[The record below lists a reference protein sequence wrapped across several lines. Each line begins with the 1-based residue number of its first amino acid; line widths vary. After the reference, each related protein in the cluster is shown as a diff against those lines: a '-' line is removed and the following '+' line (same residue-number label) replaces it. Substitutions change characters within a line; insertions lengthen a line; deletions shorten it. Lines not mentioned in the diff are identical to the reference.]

1 MKNIP
6 VLITSVAQPNAPFVA
21 LKDPEKRIDSTIE
34 SLKQWALISPGL
46 EIVIC
51 DGSGYDFQ
59 KLIGATPLLK
69 ALNIEVLYFYNDL
82 EMVKNKGKGYGEG
95 EIIAYALNHSE
106 LLDKSDTFAKC
117 TAKYWVNNFQEC
129 VASHRKNISIEKYY
143 DSRYS
148 LSYRACD
155 TRFYVVEKD
164 FYLKKLLDSHKA
176 SNDFQFY
183 FLEHA
188 FAKDIILNKIPRTDF
203 KIKPLVYGISGST
216 GEFTESRPESIRK
229 KIVRKFRRN
238 FSQ

>member
-21 LKDPEKRIDSTIE
+21 LNDPAKRIDSTIE

-46 EIVIC
+46 DIVIC

-59 KLIGATPLLK
+59 KSISATPLLK
-69 ALNIEVLYFYNDL
+69 TLNIEVLHFYNDL

-95 EIIAYALNHSE
+95 EIVAYALNHSD
-106 LLDKSDTFAKC
+106 LLDRSDTFSKC

-129 VASHRKNISIEKYY
+129 VAGHQKNISIEKYY

-148 LSYRACD
+148 LSYQACD
-155 TRFYVVEKD
+155 TRFYVVEKE
-164 FYLKKLLDSHKA
+164 FYLKKLLNSHKN
-176 SNDFQFY
+176 SNDFQSF

-188 FAKDIILNKIPRTDF
+188 FAKDIILSKTTGTEF
-203 KIKPLVYGISGST
+203 KIKPLVYGISGTT
-216 GEFTESRPESIRK
+216 GEFSASRPESIRK
-229 KIVRKFRRN
+229 KILRQFRRKF
-238 FSQ
+238 S

>member
-6 VLITSVAQPNAPFVA
+6 VLITSVAQPNAPFVE
-21 LKDPEKRIDSTIE
+21 LNDPAERINATIK
-34 SLKQWALISPGL
+34 SLEQWALISPGQ

-59 KLIGATPLLK
+59 GLINKTPLLK
-69 ALNIEVLYFYNDL
+69 TLNLEVMHFINDI
-82 EMVKNKGKGYGEG
+82 EMVKHRGKGYGEG

-106 LLDKSDTFAKC
+106 ILKKCNTFSKC
-117 TAKYWVNNFQEC
+117 TAKYWVSNFQEC
-129 VASHRKNISIEKYY
+129 ADSHQKNISIEKQY

-148 LSYRACD
+148 FNYQACD

-164 FYLKKLLDSHKA
+164 FYLKKLLNSHKN
-176 SNDFQFY
+176 SNDFQSY

-188 FAKDIILNKIPRTDF
+188 FAKDIILSKVTGTEF

-216 GEFTESRPESIRK
+216 GQFTESHPEIIRK
-229 KIVRKFRRN
+229 KMVRQFRKN
-238 FSQ
+238 FI

>member
-6 VLITSVAQPNAPFVA
+6 VLITSVAQPSAPFVA
-21 LKDPEKRIDSTIE
+21 LSDPAKRIDSTIE

-46 EIVIC
+46 DIVIC

-59 KLIGATPLLK
+59 KLISSTPLLK
-69 ALNIEVLYFYNDL
+69 SLNIEVLHFYNDL
-82 EMVKNKGKGYGEG
+82 EMVKNRGKGYGEG
-95 EIIAYALNHSE
+95 EIIAHALNHSD
-106 LLDKSDTFAKC
+106 LLDKSDTFSKC

-129 VASHRKNISIEKYY
+129 AAGHQKNISIEKYY

-148 LSYRACD
+148 LSYRTCD

-176 SNDFQFY
+176 TNDFQSY

-188 FAKDIILNKIPRTDF
+188 FAKDMILNKITGTDF
-203 KIKPLVYGISGST
+203 KIEPLVYGISGST
-216 GEFTESRPESIRK
+216 GEFTESCPESIRK
-229 KIVRKFRRN
+229 KILRKFRRS
-238 FSQ
+238 FS